1 MTPAFTVPYV
11 DFPGQYR
18 EMRQEILS
26 AVEGVFTR
34 GDYILGEEV
43 SAFESSFAALC
54 GVKFAV
60 SVANGTDALV
70 LALKVLGVGTGDE
83 VITVPNSFIATA
95 ASIALVGAKP
105 VFVDVDED
113 FLMDPAL
120 VEKAITSRTKVLM
133 PVHLTGRCADM
144 DPVLSLAKNKGLEV
158 VEDAAQSVGSLYKGR
173 PAGSLGILGCFSLHP
188 LKNLNAVGDAGI
200 ISTNDFG
207 LAEKLKL
214 FRNHGLKNRE
224 ESVFWGHN
232 SRLDTIQAAVLNQRM
247 SRLNDVIKRRRLIAE
262 KYRQALSPFVTCPR
276 DISGEEGLHTY
287 HVFIVQSDQRD
298 SLKDYLAMRGVET
311 KIHYPIPIHLQKAA
325 VGLGY
330 MAGSFPV
337 SERQAKRMLSLPI
350 HPLLTDKDV
359 TQVIEAVIDFYKK
372 GRGTKA

>member
-1 MTPAFTVPYV
+1 MTPAFTIPYV
-11 DFPGQYR
+11 NFPGQYR

-54 GVKFAV
+54 GVQFAV
-60 SVANGTDALV
+60 SVANGTDALM
-70 LALKVLGVGTGDE
+70 LALKVLGVGPGDE

-95 ASIALVGAKP
+95 ASIALVGAQP

-113 FLMDPAL
+113 FLMDPTL
-120 VEKAITSRTKVLM
+120 VEKAITSRTKVIM
-133 PVHLTGRCADM
+133 PVHLTGRCVDM
-144 DPVLSLAKNKGLEV
+144 DPVLSLAKEKGLKV
-158 VEDAAQSVGSLYKGR
+158 VEDAAQSVGSFYKGR

-188 LKNLNAVGDAGI
+188 LKNLNAAGDAGI

-214 FRNHGLKNRE
+214 FRNHGLINRE
-224 ESVFWGHN
+224 ESAFWGHN
-232 SRLDTIQAAVLNQRM
+232 SRLDTIQAAVLNRRM
-247 SRLNDVIKRRRLIAE
+247 PRLKEVIRRRRMIAE
-262 KYRQALSPFVTCPR
+262 KYRHALNPFVTCPR
-276 DISGEEGLHTY
+276 DISEEGLHTY

-298 SLKDYLAMRGVET
+298 SLKEYLAQRGVET

-325 VGLGY
+325 AGVGYKG
-330 MAGSFPV
+330 GSFPV
-337 SERQAKRMLSLPI
+337 CERQAKRMLSLPI

-359 TQVIEAVIDFYKK
+359 TQVIEAVIDFHKK
-372 GRGTKA
+372 GCGAMA